1 MRKQCPRFIR
11 AARVCYDMP
20 ASEAV
25 MVATKYLSPA
35 GAEDAVEV
43 VTVFG
48 VGRVGAAN
56 WGEDGEVTIEAMRS
70 WDKPMVWETW
80 KERREEAVKVGEIG
94 WRVYC
99 SGEMII
105 V

>member
-1 MRKQCPRFIR
+1 VGSQLDGDITDNHAQAMPSFIR

-43 VTVFG
+43 VAVFG

-56 WGEDGEVTIEAMRS
+56 
-70 WDKPMVWETW
+70 
-80 KERREEAVKVGEIG
+80 
-94 WRVYC
+94 
-99 SGEMII
+99 
-105 V
+105 